1 MGKQLSEL
9 LADGEVVLEGNTI
22 KVTGTINNVPDWNE
36 AFVGADQTDY
46 YVPLA
51 LTGTKGQAIKMKT
64 FAGVDKVNVFGETG
78 DTDTTMN
85 LILAFSEDVKTREM
99 RVYDSRVNAVDD
111 TENANGR
118 VYKVDCTGATFA
130 PGI

>member
-1 MGKQLSEL
+1 
-9 LADGEVVLEGNTI
+9 
-22 KVTGTINNVPDWNE
+22 
-36 AFVGADQTDY
+36 
-46 YVPLA
+46 
-51 LTGTKGQAIKMKT
+51 MKT